1 MPLVHRPAAGTLS
14 DASTAGITAGA
25 GRCIRPSPAGRRP
38 PGQVPDCQAPASS
51 AATAQARNR
60 RRRPGLHPSPLVSRS
75 IPQGGFQRG
84 GIAVPPFASFQEGSG
99 RETQGSRRKPTKC
112 GGELPRR
119 SKRGPSGGLRWERAE
134 QRKER
139 AGALWAAARGM
150 EIVTTPPLPE
160 FFFGGVEV
168 YSFRMERIH
177 LHRRRAF
184 ARLQPSRPPGRK
196 SLCLRRRQSSHF
208 TGWYSSPAPAP
219 SQQRPLP
226 SRPGPRWSS
235 YRGDSW

>member
-1 MPLVHRPAAGTLS
+1 MYPPVPRR
-14 DASTAGITAGA
+14 ASTARAGA
-25 GRCIRPSPAGRRP
+25 GLSGSGLVCRNSAGPESPAAPRPSSFAPRLPFHP
-38 PGQVPDCQAPASS
+38 PRG
-51 AATAQARNR
+51 
-60 RRRPGLHPSPLVSRS
+60 
-75 IPQGGFQRG
+75 IPKGE
-84 GIAVPPFASFQEGSG
+84 IAVPPFASFQEGSG

-150 EIVTTPPLPE
+150 ELVTTPPLPE

-177 LHRRRAF
+177 LHRRRAV

>member
-14 DASTAGITAGA
+14 DANTAGIPAGA

-99 RETQGSRRKPTKC
+99 RETQGSCRSPGKR
-112 GGELPRR
+112 GGKLPRR
-119 SKRGPSGGLRWERAE
+119 SKRSP
-134 QRKER
+134 
-139 AGALWAAARGM
+139 
-150 EIVTTPPLPE
+150 
-160 FFFGGVEV
+160 FGGVAPGKGGAAEGV
-168 YSFRMERIH
+168 S
-177 LHRRRAF
+177 RRPLDSGEGQEACGD
-184 ARLQPSRPPGRK
+184 AAPPGMFLWKYGGVFLPFGRN
-196 SLCLRRRQSSHF
+196 
-208 TGWYSSPAPAP
+208 TPPPAAGL
-219 SQQRPLP
+219 RPLAALPPIRAEIPP
-226 SRPGPRWSS
+226 SPPEAVLSFHRMV
-235 YRGDSW
+235 

>member
-1 MPLVHRPAAGTLS
+1 MLALPGYPQERADVSARPPQGVARQ
-14 DASTAGITAGA
+14 
-25 GRCIRPSPAGRRP
+25 GRCRTVRLRPRLP
-38 PGQVPDCQAPASS
+38 QQ
-51 AATAQARNR
+51 
-60 RRRPGLHPSPLVSRS
+60 RRPGIAGGAPAFILRPSSPVPSPKGDSK
-75 IPQGGFQRG
+75 GG

-150 EIVTTPPLPE
+150 ELVTTPSLPE
-160 FFFGGVEV
+160 FFFGGVGV
-168 YSFRMERIH
+168 CSFRMERIH

-196 SLCLRRRQSSHF
+196 SRCLRRRQSSHF